1 VRIWLY
7 EDTRMFMEGI
17 IIGFDEYMNVV
28 LDDAVE
34 MDTKKNSRLPVG
46 RCLLK
51 GDSITLI
58 QYVYI
63 DTHSCVYEH
72 TCVCVYVLAS
82 RDRSRTRPNGSLLL
96 RFSHAFA
103 KHGAIYFAPTGKH
116 SPCGQPT
123 RKTRDN
129 RSQIVYNPYIDGF
142 GGSNPQSFTP
152 TLLLTDQKS
161 H

>member
-72 TCVCVYVLAS
+72 TRVCVYMFWPREIAHVRDQMVRCYYVSHMPLQNTVQSILHQQGSTAHAAS
-82 RDRSRTRPNGSLLL
+82 RRGGRGTIDHKSCITRT
-96 RFSHAFA
+96 
-103 KHGAIYFAPTGKH
+103 
-116 SPCGQPT
+116 
-123 RKTRDN
+123 
-129 RSQIVYNPYIDGF
+129 
-142 GGSNPQSFTP
+142 
-152 TLLLTDQKS
+152 
-161 H
+161 

>member
-1 VRIWLY
+1 MIQKKTRVRLWLY

-63 DTHSCVYEH
+63 CCNAYIFLCGTDACAWFVSLERA
-72 TCVCVYVLAS
+72 LS
-82 RDRSRTRPNGSLLL
+82 RALSTWTK
-96 RFSHAFA
+96 SHLFLPTTF
-103 KHGAIYFAPTGKH
+103 YFAFCTQSGKH

-129 RSQIVYNPYIDGF
+129 RNDTRRNV
-142 GGSNPQSFTP
+142 
-152 TLLLTDQKS
+152 L
-161 H
+161 